1 MNKIQLNQ
9 AINTNYE
16 KLVYINALRDEV
28 DNIIFEN
35 TGTRKPRT
43 DLCYEHEDD
52 LKLPIDELDNIKVE
66 IYMAFSYSQ
75 IVLKIYAKSIW
86 INDEQVWINDK
97 QVVYNDIILA
107 YKCFG
112 KKLNLEDFI
121 IAFIIMDRSL
131 GHYKFNNT
139 IGKFE
144 DIRLKPKDYSILFK
158 SVLSLNNIKPSLNNI
173 VAFKKN
179 IENIN
184 INKCCLCFE
193 LTEIKTRCNHTLCYR
208 CWENITECNRHRKRC
223 PICTEDLNE
232 DVDEDEDEDE
242 EPDKCLKFEHHG
254 KIYLKSTKTNH
265 LYDYQKYVKEKEIV
279 KIGIWL
285 GKTNEIIRFN

>member
-1 MNKIQLNQ
+1 M
-9 AINTNYE
+9 
-16 KLVYINALRDEV
+16 VYINALRDEV

-35 TGTRKPRT
+35 TGRRTRKLPT
-43 DLCYEHEDD
+43 NLCYEEEDD
-52 LKLPIDELDNIKVE
+52 LKLPIDELDNIKVY
-66 IYMAFSYSQ
+66 IRMVFSYSKITLRIEANS
-75 IVLKIYAKSIW
+75 IV
-86 INDEQVWINDK
+86 INDES
-97 QVVYNDIILA
+97 VVYNDLILA
-107 YKCFG
+107 YQPNG
-112 KKLNLEDFI
+112 KKLDLEDFI
-121 IAFIIMDRSL
+121 IAFIKMERSL

-158 SVLSLNNIKPSLNNI
+158 NVLSLNNIKTDITSLNNI
-173 VAFKKN
+173 SFKKK
-179 IENIN
+179 IKNIN

-232 DVDEDEDEDE
+232 DVDEDEDEK
-242 EPDKCLKFEHHG
+242 PDTCLKFEHRG

-285 GKTNEIIRFN
+285 GKTNEIIRCN

>member
-16 KLVYINALRDEV
+16 KLVYINALRDDV
-28 DNIIFEN
+28 YDIIFKN
-35 TGTRKPRT
+35 SRIRPTY
-43 DLCYEHEDD
+43 CYEHEDD

-75 IVLKIYAKSIW
+75 IVLKIYAKSIV
-86 INDEQVWINDK
+86 INDES
-97 QVVYNDIILA
+97 VVYNDNDIILA

-121 IAFIIMDRSL
+121 IAFIRMDRRL

-179 IENIN
+179 VVAFKNIN

-254 KIYLKSTKTNH
+254 KIY
-265 LYDYQKYVKEKEIV
+265 KYI
-279 KIGIWL
+279 
-285 GKTNEIIRFN
+285 

>member
-28 DNIIFEN
+28 DNIIFKN
-35 TGTRKPRT
+35 VGTRKPPT
-43 DLCYEHEDD
+43 NCCYDEEDD
-52 LKLPIDELDNIKVE
+52 LLLPIDELDNIKVD
-66 IYMAFSYSQ
+66 IRMVFSYSKITLRIEANS
-75 IVLKIYAKSIW
+75 IV
-86 INDEQVWINDK
+86 INDES
-97 QVVYNDIILA
+97 VVYNNIILA
-107 YKCFG
+107 YKWKG
-112 KKLNLEDFI
+112 EKLELEDFI
-121 IAFIIMDRSL
+121 IAFIKMDRSL

-158 SVLSLNNIKPSLNNI
+158 NVLSLNNIKTDITSLNNI
-173 VAFKKN
+173 SFKRN
-179 IENIN
+179 IKNIN

-232 DVDEDEDEDE
+232 DDEDDEDDE
-242 EPDKCLKFEHHG
+242 ERDTAKKIEYDG
-254 KIYLKSTKTNH
+254 KTYLKSNKTSIV
-265 LYDYQKYVKEKEIV
+265 YDYQKYVNEKEFV
-279 KIGIWL
+279 KIGIWNQ
-285 GKTNEIIRFN
+285 KTNKIDLLLELKKN

>member
-28 DNIIFEN
+28 YKIIFEN
-35 TGTRKPRT
+35 SGNRKPPT
-43 DLCYEHEDD
+43 KCCYEEYDE
-52 LKLPIDELDNIKVE
+52 LRLPIDELDNIKVC
-66 IYMAFSYSQ
+66 IHMAFSYSK

-86 INDEQVWINDK
+86 VNDEH
-97 QVVYNDIILA
+97 VVYNDIILA
-107 YKCFG
+107 HKCKG
-112 KKLNLEDFI
+112 EKLELEDFI
-121 IAFIIMDRSL
+121 IAFIQMDRSL

-158 SVLSLNNIKPSLNNI
+158 NVLSLNNIKTDITSLNNI
-173 VAFKKN
+173 SFSFKKN
-179 IENIN
+179 IKNIN

-223 PICTEDLNE
+223 PICTENLNE
-232 DVDEDEDEDE
+232 DDE
-242 EPDKCLKFEHHG
+242 EPDTEIECNG
-254 KIYLKSTKTNH
+254 KKYLLSKKTSIV
-265 LYDYQKYVKEKEIV
+265 YDYQKYVNDKEFV
-279 KIGIWL
+279 KIGRL
-285 GKTNEIIRFN
+285 PSR

>member
-28 DNIIFEN
+28 DDIIFEN
-35 TGTRKPRT
+35 TGRRTRKLPT
-43 DLCYEHEDD
+43 NLCYEDEDD

-66 IYMAFSYSQ
+66 IYMVFSYSKITLRIAANS
-75 IVLKIYAKSIW
+75 IV
-86 INDEQVWINDK
+86 INDES
-97 QVVYNDIILA
+97 VVYNDIILA
-107 YKCFG
+107 YQHNG
-112 KKLNLEDFI
+112 KKLDLEDFI
-121 IAFIIMDRSL
+121 IAFITMDRSL

-144 DIRLKPKDYSILFK
+144 DIRLKPKDFSILFK
-158 SVLSLNNIKPSLNNI
+158 NVLSLNNIKTYIKSLNNI
-173 VAFKKN
+173 TFEKK
-179 IENIN
+179 IKNIN

-193 LTEIKTRCNHTLCYR
+193 LTEIKTRCNHTFCYR
-208 CWENITECNRHRKRC
+208 WWENITECNRHRKRC

-254 KIYLKSTKTNH
+254 KIY
-265 LYDYQKYVKEKEIV
+265 KYI
-279 KIGIWL
+279 
-285 GKTNEIIRFN
+285 

>member
-35 TGTRKPRT
+35 TGTRKPPT
-43 DLCYEHEDD
+43 NLCYEEYDD
-52 LKLPIDELDNIKVE
+52 LKLPIDELDNIKVD
-66 IYMAFSYSQ
+66 IRMVFSYSK
-75 IVLKIYAKSIW
+75 IVLKIEANSIV
-86 INDEQVWINDK
+86 INDES
-97 QVVYNDIILA
+97 VVYNNIILE
-107 YKCFG
+107 YKHNG
-112 KKLNLEDFI
+112 KKLDLEDFI
-121 IAFIIMDRSL
+121 IAFIRMDRRL

-144 DIRLKPKDYSILFK
+144 DIRLKPKDFSILFK
-158 SVLSLNNIKPSLNNI
+158 NVLSLNNIKTNIKSLNNI

-232 DVDEDEDEDE
+232 DVDEDEDE
-242 EPDKCLKFEHHG
+242 EPDKCLKFEHRG

-265 LYDYQKYVKEKEIV
+265 LYDYQKYVKEKESV